1 MTSDCLAGTR
11 VTEAEGADEMS
22 ARRSGMEGWVGDSFH
37 TISSSGA
44 NAAVIHYHAEH
55 SNCKPIDVN
64 AVYLCDTGGQYVD
77 GTTDTT
83 RTLCFGSY
91 APSEDARRAY
101 TRVLQGHIAL
111 ARAVF
116 PAVTPS

>member
-1 MTSDCLAGTR
+1 MAVARAVAARARAAAAR
-11 VTEAEGADEMS
+11 VEVLMAVAVMMAEGADEMS

-91 APSEDARRAY
+91 VPSEDAPA
-101 TRVLQGHIAL
+101 
-111 ARAVF
+111 ARG
-116 PAVTPS
+116 